1 MMLLM
6 LRTHALGLPSL
17 ALWILS
23 VVLTGCASAPEP
35 TASTKRVPIAS
46 VPEAVPSARAPSLGE
61 AVAAA
66 AIGMLGLPYRY
77 GGTDPQQGFDCSG
90 LVYYT
95 YGEAGHAVP
104 RTSREQFRA
113 ARKIALDEAGAGDI
127 MFFQDEAK
135 LSHVGIYVG
144 DGMFVHAPA
153 NGRRVAL
160 ASIDAPYYQ
169 QHLIA
174 VGRLLPH

>member
-1 MMLLM
+1 MRLM
-6 LRTHALGLPSL
+6 LRTHALGLPAL
-17 ALWILS
+17 APWIVS
-23 VVLTGCASAPEP
+23 AMLTGCASAPEP
-35 TASTKRVPIAS
+35 AASANRVLIPS
-46 VPEAVPSARAPSLGE
+46 VPEASASAAPSLGE
-61 AVAAA
+61 AIAEA
-66 AIGMLGLPYRY
+66 AIGMLGMPYRY
-77 GGTDPQQGFDCSG
+77 GGTNPQQGFDCSG

-113 ARKIALDEAGAGDI
+113 ARKIALGEAGAGDI

-153 NGRRVAL
+153 NGRLVAL